1 LTNLISTKS
10 NCKTIRVLHA
20 DDDEDLFLV
29 AKRQIEKIDPSIKMN
44 FISSPYDVLEHV
56 DSYDC
61 LILDYKMPEFDGIQ
75 LAFTIRETSD
85 IPIIIY
91 TGHGGEDVVSVALEA
106 GVDDYVQKESGESH
120 YQLFSKRIRA
130 VVEKYRLQK

>member
-1 LTNLISTKS
+1 MITTKS
-10 NCKTIRVLHA
+10 NSKSIRVLHA

-44 FISSPYDVLEHV
+44 FISSPYDVLEHI

-85 IPIIIY
+85 IPIIID
-91 TGHGGEDVVSVALEA
+91 TGHGGEYVVSVALEA
-106 GVDDYVQKESGESH
+106 GVDDYVQKETGESH